1 MEKIK
6 SKYMKNSNAKPSQK
20 FTYEFTVL
28 EENLDQNGHVNNVV
42 YVKWMQDVA
51 IRHSNTCGGTKAM
64 QKAGAIWVV
73 RSHKIDYLQ
82 PAFAGDQI
90 IATTWVKSFKRVQS
104 RRFYEF
110 TRKQDGITLAKGKTD
125 WVFVDAKTGRP
136 KRIPQTV
143 IDCFYRE
150 L

>member
-20 FTYEFTVL
+20 FTYEFTVSQ
-28 EENLDQNGHVNNVV
+28 EELDQNGHVNNVE
-42 YVKWMQDVA
+42 YVKWMQDIA
-51 IRHSNTCGGTKAM
+51 IRHSNSCGGTKAAIE
-64 QKAGAIWVV
+64 AGAIWVV

-110 TRKQDGITLAKGKTD
+110 TRKQDGITLA
-125 WVFVDAKTGRP
+125 
-136 KRIPQTV
+136 
-143 IDCFYRE
+143 
-150 L
+150 

>member
-1 MEKIK
+1 
-6 SKYMKNSNAKPSQK
+6 
-20 FTYEFTVL
+20 
-28 EENLDQNGHVNNVV
+28 
-42 YVKWMQDVA
+42 
-51 IRHSNTCGGTKAM
+51 
-64 QKAGAIWVV
+64 
-73 RSHKIDYLQ
+73 DYLQ